1 MAQAVGAWA
10 RRIHTRYFLTIFL
23 SCFGFLTSFFR
34 TLFPLPITGLLVV
47 VSAEGTSSEKR
58 ETFGGL
64 TSLHRHV
71 FKAPHAESTFLH

>member
-1 MAQAVGAWA
+1 
-10 RRIHTRYFLTIFL
+10 
-23 SCFGFLTSFFR
+23 LTSFFR
-34 TLFPLPITGLLVV
+34 TLFPLPITGPLMV